1 MSLLGRISQAT
12 MFRLQ
17 SWFHLKL
24 PMGIEAQ
31 ILCLWRCGCMV
42 ERLDEMP
49 KPIEDGFP
57 YDVETDSLAD
67 SLGLRLPNRSL
78 IMLQGEVGS
87 GKSLVSQRFVHG
99 FLHNDVKVLVIT
111 TELTTRGWIEQ
122 MESIGYG
129 VTDALTN
136 GNLMIFSRFGTVA
149 EPIPNVGL
157 DEVLNSEAIE
167 EADIVVIDSA
177 SSLMPDGMNDQARF
191 DMIQRLRKIASTG
204 RSLMLNVDRDE
215 MDAKLL
221 HSLRASA
228 EVVLDLSTNLIG
240 GDLKRTLLVTR
251 YLRAAGP
258 VQSSIGWRVE
268 PGMGFIVDIT
278 AVS

>member
-1 MSLLGRISQAT
+1 
-12 MFRLQ
+12 
-17 SWFHLKL
+17 
-24 PMGIEAQ
+24 MGS
-31 ILCLWRCGCMV
+31 
-42 ERLDEMP
+42 EMC
-49 KPIEDGFP
+49 IRDR
-57 YDVETDSLAD
+57 DSLANAM
-67 SLGLRLPNRSL
+67 GARLPNRSL
-78 IMLQGEVGS
+78 WMIQGEVGS
-87 GKSLVSQRFVHG
+87 GKSLVSQRIIFG
-99 FLHNDVKVLVIT
+99 LLENGSKVLVVT

-157 DEVLNSEAIE
+157 EEVLNSEAIE

-177 SSLMPDGMNDQARF
+177 SSLMPDGMDDQARF

-204 RSLMLNVDRDE
+204 RSLMLMVDRDE

>member
-1 MSLLGRISQAT
+1 MDIV
-12 MFRLQ
+12 
-17 SWFHLKL
+17 
-24 PMGIEAQ
+24 AQ
-31 ILCLWRCGCMV
+31 IQCLWRCAYIV
-42 ERLDEMP
+42 ERLTEMP
-49 KPIEDGFP
+49 KPVEDGFP

-99 FLHNDVKVLVIT
+99 LLHNDVKVLVIT
-111 TELTTRGWIEQ
+111 TELTPRGGIEQ

-129 VTDALTN
+129 VTHALTK

-157 DEVLNSEAIE
+157 DEVLDSDAIN
-167 EADIVVIDSA
+167 EADIVIIDSA
-177 SSLMPDGMNDQARF
+177 SSLMPDGMDDQAKF

-204 RSLMLNVDRDE
+204 RSLMLMVDRNE

>member
-1 MSLLGRISQAT
+1 
-12 MFRLQ
+12 
-17 SWFHLKL
+17 
-24 PMGIEAQ
+24 
-31 ILCLWRCGCMV
+31 
-42 ERLDEMP
+42 
-49 KPIEDGFP
+49 
-57 YDVETDSLAD
+57 
-67 SLGLRLPNRSL
+67 
-78 IMLQGEVGS
+78 
-87 GKSLVSQRFVHG
+87 
-99 FLHNDVKVLVIT
+99 
-111 TELTTRGWIEQ
+111 LTTRGWIEQ

-129 VTDALTN
+129 VTDALTK

-157 DEVLNSEAIE
+157 DEVLNSEAID

-204 RSLMLNVDRDE
+204 RSLMLMVDRDE

>member
-1 MSLLGRISQAT
+1 MDIV
-12 MFRLQ
+12 
-17 SWFHLKL
+17 
-24 PMGIEAQ
+24 AQ
-31 ILCLWRCGCMV
+31 IQCLWRCAYMV
-42 ERLDEMP
+42 ERLTEMP
-49 KPIEDGFP
+49 KPVEDGFP

-99 FLHNDVKVLVIT
+99 LLHNDVKVLVIT

-129 VTDALTN
+129 VTHALTK

-157 DEVLNSEAIE
+157 DEVLDSDAIN
-167 EADIVVIDSA
+167 EADIVIIDSA
-177 SSLMPDGMNDQARF
+177 SSLMPDGMDDQAKF

-204 RSLMLNVDRDE
+204 RSLMLMVDRNE

>member
-1 MSLLGRISQAT
+1 
-12 MFRLQ
+12 
-17 SWFHLKL
+17 
-24 PMGIEAQ
+24 
-31 ILCLWRCGCMV
+31 MV

-99 FLHNDVKVLVIT
+99 LLHNDVKVLVIT

-157 DEVLNSEAIE
+157 EEVLSSEAIE

-177 SSLMPDGMNDQARF
+177 SSLILF
-191 DMIQRLRKIASTG
+191 LSKILLG
-204 RSLMLNVDRDE
+204 CKGLGLSLAIEIVV
-215 MDAKLL
+215 
-221 HSLRASA
+221 SL
-228 EVVLDLSTNLIG
+228 VL
-240 GDLKRTLLVTR
+240 
-251 YLRAAGP
+251 
-258 VQSSIGWRVE
+258 VE
-268 PGMGFIVDIT
+268 
-278 AVS
+278 AVL

>member
-1 MSLLGRISQAT
+1 
-12 MFRLQ
+12 
-17 SWFHLKL
+17 
-24 PMGIEAQ
+24 
-31 ILCLWRCGCMV
+31 
-42 ERLDEMP
+42 
-49 KPIEDGFP
+49 
-57 YDVETDSLAD
+57 
-67 SLGLRLPNRSL
+67 
-78 IMLQGEVGS
+78 
-87 GKSLVSQRFVHG
+87 
-99 FLHNDVKVLVIT
+99 
-111 TELTTRGWIEQ
+111 

-149 EPIPNVGL
+149 DPIPNVGL
-157 DEVLNSEAIE
+157 EEVLDSEAIQ
-167 EADIVVIDSA
+167 EADIVVIDAA
-177 SSLMPDGMNDQARF
+177 SSLMPEGMDDQARF
-191 DMIQRLRKIASTG
+191 DMIQRLRRIASTG
-204 RSLMLNVDRDE
+204 RSLMLTVDRDE

-221 HSLRASA
+221 HALRASA

-240 GDLKRTLLVTR
+240 GDLKRSLLVTR

>member
-1 MSLLGRISQAT
+1 
-12 MFRLQ
+12 
-17 SWFHLKL
+17 
-24 PMGIEAQ
+24 
-31 ILCLWRCGCMV
+31 MV

-99 FLHNDVKVLVIT
+99 LLHNDVKVLVIT

-177 SSLMPDGMNDQARF
+177 SSLMPDGMDDQARF

-204 RSLMLNVDRDE
+204 RSLMLMVDKDE

-228 EVVLDLSTNLIG
+228 EVVLDLSTSLIG

>member
-1 MSLLGRISQAT
+1 
-12 MFRLQ
+12 
-17 SWFHLKL
+17 
-24 PMGIEAQ
+24 
-31 ILCLWRCGCMV
+31 MV

-99 FLHNDVKVLVIT
+99 LLHNDVKVLVIT

-177 SSLMPDGMNDQARF
+177 SSLMPDGM
-191 DMIQRLRKIASTG
+191 L
-204 RSLMLNVDRDE
+204 SLI
-215 MDAKLL
+215 
-221 HSLRASA
+221 H
-228 EVVLDLSTNLIG
+228 I
-240 GDLKRTLLVTR
+240 
-251 YLRAAGP
+251 
-258 VQSSIGWRVE
+258 
-268 PGMGFIVDIT
+268 
-278 AVS
+278 